1 MLNKIKIALTSQD
14 DDELMQAINE
24 LDSDYA
30 KSLNANELAEF
41 QALIA
46 ECKKV
51 ITSKKAQGIKQQQKL
66 KELANYAK
74 L

>member
-30 KSLNANELAEF
+30 KSLNADELVEF

>member
-30 KSLNANELAEF
+30 KSLNADELAEF

-51 ITSKKAQGIKQQQKL
+51 ITSKKAQSIKQQQKL

>member
-24 LDSDYA
+24 LDSNYA
-30 KSLNANELAEF
+30 KSLNADELAEF

>member
-30 KSLNANELAEF
+30 KSLNADELAEF